1 MLTTPAH
8 GSVQG
13 CTEADA
19 QLERQD
25 REAFVDFLLG
35 VLDMDPATRWT
46 PRQVQHRPWFMSMH
60 RCVRVHRVQCQH
72 AAAGS
77 AFDYSLLCVGHAV
90 ALRSST

>member
-1 MLTTPAH
+1 MT
-8 GSVQG
+8 SVCHPHTSTRWLAQG

-46 PRQVQHRPWFMSMH
+46 PRQVLPKSCAARG
-60 RCVRVHRVQCQH
+60 RVQELIGSVPHGPVQ
-72 AAAGS
+72 S
-77 AFDYSLLCVGHAV
+77 AFRFHMV
-90 ALRSST
+90 